1 MALIFG
7 YKLGTKVTAKCS
19 EWRSSEKAPRSVDA
33 NDVIALTVIT
43 IHVHVNGR
51 CPYNHVTELFIA
63 FSTCDTPIFCHI
75 CF

>member
-7 YKLGTKVTAKCS
+7 YKVLKLLLSAVNG
-19 EWRSSEKAPRSVDA
+19 EAPRKPLVRWVQI
-33 NDVIALTVIT
+33 NDVIAVTVIT
-43 IHVHVNGR
+43 IHVKDR
-51 CPYNHVTELFIA
+51 CPYDHVTELFIA

>member
-7 YKLGTKVTAKCS
+7 YKLLKLLLSACS
-19 EWRSSEKAPRSVDA
+19 EWRSSKKVPRSVGA

-43 IHVHVNGR
+43 IHVNDR
-51 CPYNHVTELFIA
+51 CPYDHVTELFIA

>member
-7 YKLGTKVTAKCS
+7 YKVLKLLLSAVNGEALRKL
-19 EWRSSEKAPRSVDA
+19 APRSVGA
-33 NDVIALTVIT
+33 NDVIVLTVIT
-43 IHVHVNGR
+43 IHANDR
-51 CPYNHVTELFIA
+51 WPYDHVTELFIA